1 MSYPDTAEHKY
12 KQEIRNIYIKIL
24 LKDQWSFAF
33 KWLGKNS
40 LSPLSP
46 IIKINKD
53 MPVATNITDTEA
65 SSDGQRWKADI
76 WNDSRQIMSAIVPCI
91 LFSCVNPLWLS
102 VITSCQ
108 CFTKWQYNLY
118 ICLSDRSLTSY
129 YSPTFTDTKYSKLL
143 YQNIASNHD
152 SPYFSDYQKLLG
164 FLSVSC
170 KRVGSVL
177 LNIMNS
183 RRIVAR
189 Y

>member
-1 MSYPDTAEHKY
+1 MIQIDLSSDGEFEISLGFFQPGSKGWQFTLRMSYPDTAEHKY

-76 WNDSRQIMSAIVPCI
+76 WNDSRQIMSAIVLCI

-108 CFTKWQYNLY
+108 CFTKWQYNL
-118 ICLSDRSLTSY
+118 
-129 YSPTFTDTKYSKLL
+129 
-143 YQNIASNHD
+143 
-152 SPYFSDYQKLLG
+152 
-164 FLSVSC
+164 
-170 KRVGSVL
+170 
-177 LNIMNS
+177 
-183 RRIVAR
+183 
-189 Y
+189 